1 MDLDVLKNWL
11 DGSALPD
18 PELLLEK
25 LGPVLWFLLMA
36 GPVLL
41 VIMGLLYRF
50 AAPSEANHH
59 FGFRCYFGMGSVQAW
74 QFTQRL
80 AGITWIVL
88 GVGLA
93 IAMLVVKQRVLA
105 GLDVME
111 MLLHALS
118 CVLVQ
123 VGLLLIASVVIRF
136 IVACTFDRHGVRRRD
151 KRKQRKQNQV

>member
-151 KRKQRKQNQV
+151 KRKQRKQKQV